1 MSPED
6 FVVESDLIRDLLKGS
21 PRAWEELVDR
31 YGGLVR
37 SRIADVASLFGRQ
50 NDWSTIDDVTAEVF
64 ASLLARDAAALRC
77 FRCQSSLATY
87 LAVIAT
93 RIARRSIAR
102 LVRNDHGQSEALE
115 EIDPRTGDADP
126 ESLLIGR
133 EERDRLLILVDR
145 LPKRQ
150 KELVVAFY
158 REEQTYAE
166 ISHRFDIPIGSIG
179 TTLRRAEQKLR
190 QWIDDESE

>member
-6 FVVESDLIRDLLKGS
+6 FVVESDLIRDLLEGS

-77 FRCQSSLATY
+77 FRCQSSLSTY

-102 LVRNDHGQSEALE
+102 LVRNDHGQSEKLE
-115 EIDPRTGDADP
+115 EIDPRTSDADP